1 MPHQALPRPTLYL
14 SHGSPMIALEPR
26 DAGRFM
32 KGLGPRMDALFGKP
46 RAIVVMSP
54 HTSTRTPCVLGAE
67 AHTAIHDFG
76 GFPQAL
82 YDLRYDAPGEPSV
95 AREVTALL
103 QQAGFGASWI
113 DRGGLDHG
121 IWTALMHLYPM
132 ADVPVVPVSLT
143 PQSSPQD
150 IFAMG
155 RALRGLRRKGVLIIG
170 SGSLTHNLPRLFQHP
185 TPVDGDEAADCAAF
199 RGWVQRHTE
208 RGLWPELL
216 DYRRLAPHA
225 LDMHPTDEH
234 WLPFYFAAGAAC
246 EDEGAW
252 PPASRRL
259 HDSVTHGHLA
269 MDAYGFGDGVGA
281 LLEGDQAQ
289 TQADTQ
295 AAA

>member
-1 MPHQALPRPTLYL
+1 MPKQALPCPTLYL
-14 SHGSPMIALEPR
+14 SHGSPMIALAPR
-26 DAGRFM
+26 EAGRFM
-32 KGLGPRMDALFGKP
+32 QGLGPRLDALFGKP

-54 HTSTRTPCVLGAE
+54 HTSTRAPSVLGAE
-67 AHTAIHDFG
+67 AHEAIHDFG

-121 IWTALMHLYPM
+121 IWTALMHLYPL

-143 PQSSPQD
+143 PQSSPPD
-150 IFAMG
+150 VFAMG
-155 RALRGLRRKGVLIIG
+155 RALRGLRREGVLIIG
-170 SGSLTHNLPRLFQHP
+170 SGSLTHNLPRLFQRP
-185 TPVDGDEAADCAAF
+185 TPVDADETADCAAF
-199 RGWVQRHTE
+199 RSWVQGHAE
-208 RGLWPELL
+208 GGLWPDLI

-225 LDMHPTDEH
+225 RDMHPTDEH

-252 PPASRRL
+252 PSASWRL
-259 HDSVTHGHLA
+259 HGSVTHGHLA
-269 MDAYGFGDGVGA
+269 MDAHGFGDGAGA
-281 LLEGDQAQ
+281 LVEG
-289 TQADTQ
+289 TQAETQ